1 MAIRG
6 RAGHLL
12 VAAAS
17 AVDSDYLVTSCREE
31 LARARA
37 HRHSTCRAVRGKR
50 LQPLDA
56 LDLRVVEASADGL
69 HCQLPT
75 SRLRSQELLAISIIL
90 QSDLSGARAPRG
102 ARLLI
107 YLKVQVYL
115 YVSCLDMIDAPW
127 QKLPRSRV

>member
-1 MAIRG
+1 VAIRG

-107 YLKVQVYL
+107 YRCIYMFHA
-115 YVSCLDMIDAPW
+115 ST
-127 QKLPRSRV
+127 